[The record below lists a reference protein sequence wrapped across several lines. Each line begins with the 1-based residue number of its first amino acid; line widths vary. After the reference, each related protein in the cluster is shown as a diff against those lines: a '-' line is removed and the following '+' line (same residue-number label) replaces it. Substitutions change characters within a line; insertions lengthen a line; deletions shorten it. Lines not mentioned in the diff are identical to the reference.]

1 MSKIDLKI
9 VNLYYGFDCNLTC
22 RECFSG
28 SDIIRNKQYD
38 PSLESLLKSIED
50 MSQHISNIT
59 EMFTLIG
66 GEPLLYWDRIVALV
80 HHFRKFYP
88 TTVIN
93 ITTNGVLLHKHRKE
107 VLDLLLSTDN
117 IRISLTNHFSEFME
131 DPTGVKYKQNLE
143 YFFSD
148 PRINRIHALHYDI
161 PNRNINFHLH
171 EYAEGFKSQWQHID
185 GKLKPWATNDP
196 QGSMNYGCTGN
207 ICSAIIDSKLFKCPR
222 FVVLPA
228 ILDKV
233 NQTDDSDWKKYL
245 AYTPIDLSQEGIQYK
260 LQEFEANQGHPISE
274 CDMCPNKHI
283 INITQ
288 IPHTKENIFT
298 KPYV

>member
-1 MSKIDLKI
+1 MHKINLKI

-28 SDIIRNKQYD
+28 SDIIRSKDYD
-38 PSLESLLKSIED
+38 PSLENILKSIED
-50 MSQHISNIT
+50 LSKQVNDIT

-66 GEPLLYWDRIVALV
+66 GEPLLYWDTVVALV
-80 HHFRKFYP
+80 KHFRKFYP

-93 ITTNGVLLHKHRKE
+93 ITTNGVLLHKYRDK
-107 VLDLLLSTDN
+107 VLDLLLSTNN
-117 IRISLTNHFSEFME
+117 IRISLTNHFSEFIN

-148 PRINRIHALHYDI
+148 PRINRIHNLHYDI

-171 EYAEGFKSQWQHID
+171 EFSDGFKAQWVHKD

-196 QGSMNYGCTGN
+196 QGSMQYGCTGDR
-207 ICSAIIDSKLFKCPR
+207 CSAIIDSKLYKCPR
-222 FVVLPA
+222 FVVLPVV
-228 ILDKV
+228 LDKV
-233 NQTDDSDWKKYL
+233 NQLDDPDWKKYIS
-245 AYTPIDLSQEGIQYK
+245 YIPIDLSQNDIQDELEK
-260 LQEFEANQGHPISE
+260 FEANQGHPISE